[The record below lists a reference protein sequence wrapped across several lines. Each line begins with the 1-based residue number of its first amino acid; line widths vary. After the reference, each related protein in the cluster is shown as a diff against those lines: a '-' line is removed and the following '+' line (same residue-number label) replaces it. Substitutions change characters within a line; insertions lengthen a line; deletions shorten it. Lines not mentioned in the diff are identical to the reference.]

1 MRRRL
6 FEVLTCL
13 SLCGMLLAQVETS
26 TSIRGLVTDA
36 SGAAVPGATVIIR
49 NTATNESRTII
60 TNDSG
65 FYAFPSIIPG
75 TYDVTIT
82 HAGFKKAEVT
92 GRVAQVSESAQVDV
106 TLEVGQTSDSVTVSA
121 AGAELLSTSNAE
133 IGGVLQSR
141 LVNDIPLNGRNFFDL
156 AVMLPHVS
164 LQNNGSQ
171 LSFAGFASN
180 AVLGNNTSSQLFR
193 PTGIFSAGNRDSATN
208 VSIDGVNIQSSV
220 YRQSTIQQPPSAIE
234 EVRIHVSS
242 TNAEVGN
249 GVAAVNV
256 ITRSGSNQWHGEA
269 YEYFRNDK
277 LDANYFFSNLS
288 GRPKPPYRQ
297 NQYGAA
303 GGGAIIKDKLFFFA
317 AYEGLRVRQSSVTT
331 LSPPPED
338 IRSGDFSNFH
348 PPGAGTGVFLPTP
361 IIYNP
366 YQYDPRTGIRQ
377 PFPGNKIPLGPTT
390 LCAPRP
396 TCVDPVTAKFLQDY
410 VLHPNTVDRRHPAL
424 CGDVARHRR
433 QRSGTDTC

>member
-1 MRRRL
+1 
-6 FEVLTCL
+6 
-13 SLCGMLLAQVETS
+13 MLLAQVETS

-234 EVRIHVSS
+234 EVRIYVSS
-242 TNAEVGN
+242 TNAEVGM
-249 GVAAVNV
+249 A
-256 ITRSGSNQWHGEA
+256 S
-269 YEYFRNDK
+269 
-277 LDANYFFSNLS
+277 
-288 GRPKPPYRQ
+288 RQ
-297 NQYGAA
+297 
-303 GGGAIIKDKLFFFA
+303 
-317 AYEGLRVRQSSVTT
+317 
-331 LSPPPED
+331 
-338 IRSGDFSNFH
+338 
-348 PPGAGTGVFLPTP
+348 
-361 IIYNP
+361 
-366 YQYDPRTGIRQ
+366 
-377 PFPGNKIPLGPTT
+377 
-390 LCAPRP
+390 
-396 TCVDPVTAKFLQDY
+396 
-410 VLHPNTVDRRHPAL
+410 
-424 CGDVARHRR
+424 
-433 QRSGTDTC
+433 

>member
-36 SGAAVPGATVIIR
+36 SGAAVPDATVIIR

-164 LQNNGSQ
+164 LAKQRKSA
-171 LSFAGFASN
+171 LVRRLRFER
-180 AVLGNNTSSQLFR
+180 SSRKQYFQPVVPAYRYLLR
-193 PTGIFSAGNRDSATN
+193 
-208 VSIDGVNIQSSV
+208 
-220 YRQSTIQQPPSAIE
+220 RQS
-234 EVRIHVSS
+234 R
-242 TNAEVGN
+242 
-249 GVAAVNV
+249 
-256 ITRSGSNQWHGEA
+256 
-269 YEYFRNDK
+269 F
-277 LDANYFFSNLS
+277 
-288 GRPKPPYRQ
+288 
-297 NQYGAA
+297 
-303 GGGAIIKDKLFFFA
+303 
-317 AYEGLRVRQSSVTT
+317 
-331 LSPPPED
+331 
-338 IRSGDFSNFH
+338 GDE
-348 PPGAGTGVFLPTP
+348 
-361 IIYNP
+361 
-366 YQYDPRTGIRQ
+366 
-377 PFPGNKIPLGPTT
+377 
-390 LCAPRP
+390 
-396 TCVDPVTAKFLQDY
+396 CV
-410 VLHPNTVDRRHPAL
+410 H
-424 CGDVARHRR
+424 
-433 QRSGTDTC
+433 

>member
-1 MRRRL
+1 M
-6 FEVLTCL
+6 
-13 SLCGMLLAQVETS
+13 
-26 TSIRGLVTDA
+26 
-36 SGAAVPGATVIIR
+36 IIR
-49 NTATNESRTII
+49 NTATNETRTTT

-65 FYAFPSIIPG
+65 FYAFPSVIPG

-106 TLEVGQTSDSVTVSA
+106 TLEVGQTSRIGHRVRPRAPSYCRHPTRRS
-121 AGAELLSTSNAE
+121 
-133 IGGVLQSR
+133 GGVLQSR

-156 AVMLPHVS
+156 ATMLPHVS

-193 PTGIFSAGNRDSATN
+193 PTGIFAAGNRDSATN

-220 YRQSTIQQPPSAIE
+220 YRQATIQQPPSAIE
-234 EVRIHVSS
+234 EVKIHVSS

-256 ITRSGSNQWHGEA
+256 ITESGSNQWHGEA

-288 GRPKPPYRQ
+288 GRAKAPYRQ

-303 GGGAIIKDKLFFFA
+303 GCAGLSTTEKGGNAFASYLLGTSLNGLFQLNAA
-317 AYEGLRVRQSSVTT
+317 AYRGHKRYYGAYVQDSWRVSQRLTLNDGLRYEYWARGSCLVTR
-331 LSPPPED
+331 LP
-338 IRSGDFSNFH
+338 RS
-348 PPGAGTGVFLPTP
+348 
-361 IIYNP
+361 
-366 YQYDPRTGIRQ
+366 RR
-377 PFPGNKIPLGPTT
+377 
-390 LCAPRP
+390 RRR
-396 TCVDPVTAKFLQDY
+396 
-410 VLHPNTVDRRHPAL
+410 NTVRFAESAGLPQSKQRLRQVAPLNSNVPKPAIHKATRTSRHDLAE
-424 CGDVARHRR
+424 GYIRFSSARSLTRN
-433 QRSGTDTC
+433 